1 MWLGNKSTVMLQV
14 NARKCFAKW
23 RHCDQSTVSIT
34 ANGIAKQKRND
45 FNSVLI
51 EHHRLRKQHI
61 LQTDISLPALQRR
74 KHLFINTFEK
84 I

>member
-1 MWLGNKSTVMLQV
+1 MWLGKVKIQVIKREEMLPKM
-14 NARKCFAKW
+14 APLRSD
-23 RHCDQSTVSIT
+23 HTVSIT

-51 EHHRLRKQHI
+51 EHQRLRKQHI
-61 LQTDISLPALQRR
+61 LQTDISLPALQRQ
-74 KHLFINTFEK
+74 KHLFTNKFEK